1 VDFPIEEKG
10 GAASMAHNDRRNR
23 GGTIRYVAC
32 YIDPAGRER
41 AKSFTRRKD
50 AEKYLTDTEAAKLK
64 GTWSTPSTAG
74 PDSGTGT
81 AEWWP
86 TLFLRPTIRVR
97 DETWY
102 RCMCSPTSGT
112 CRSTRSASVTWP
124 AGSLG

>member
-1 VDFPIEEKG
+1 
-10 GAASMAHNDRRNR
+10 MAHNDRRNR

-81 AEWWP
+81 RSGGRRSSCG
-86 TLFLRPTIRVR
+86 RPPGF
-97 DETWY
+97 ET
-102 RCMCSPTSGT
+102 RPGTESMCSPTSGT